1 MAGEDE
7 ALWQAAGSLD
17 LAADAVK
24 RGDLR
29 HPQPPEQTLLLA
41 SRVEGLAAARR
52 HHTRGSGLPVRL
64 PAQWRDDLGRRRHL
78 CSVFHD
84 ADIVAGSIR
93 SRLAFFST
101 GLPLPA
107 GLAMRRG
114 LVGWPSVHHAWIGST
129 WFSRP
134 VAARKSHAAGCHFDL
149 VSVMLS
155 GRVIPDG
162 APPGCTGLEVE
173 PRYRRAS
180 GGSTRMPPVC
190 WKTSRTA
197 AQGARPGS
205 HQRPLP
211 WTPSAGVGSGGTHGG
226 WDVRDRPEIRHGGG
240 PQPGP

>member
-29 HPQPPEQTLLLA
+29 HPQPPEQTLLVA

-52 HHTRGSGLPVRL
+52 HHMRGSGLPVRL
-64 PAQWRDDLGRRRHL
+64 PAQWRDDPGRRRHL
-78 CSVFHD
+78 CSVSHD
-84 ADIVAGSIR
+84 ADIVAGPIR

-101 GLPLPA
+101 GLTLPA

-114 LVGWPSVHHAWIGST
+114 LAGWPNVHHAWIGST

-149 VSVMLS
+149 VTN
-155 GRVIPDG
+155 D
-162 APPGCTGLEVE
+162 AQ
-173 PRYRRAS
+173 RA
-180 GGSTRMPPVC
+180 GDP
-190 WKTSRTA
+190 
-197 AQGARPGS
+197 
-205 HQRPLP
+205 
-211 WTPSAGVGSGGTHGG
+211 
-226 WDVRDRPEIRHGGG
+226 
-240 PQPGP
+240 